1 MSRLKICLFIKN
13 WIKNILNDMKT
24 ILLIDVKIYF
34 LRMSLYFGRNVI
46 EVTVTITL

>member
-34 LRMSLYFGRNVI
+34 FFFAFSWTETKLRAIST
-46 EVTVTITL
+46 EPS

>member
-1 MSRLKICLFIKN
+1 MSRLKIFLFIKN

-34 LRMSLYFGRNVI
+34 
-46 EVTVTITL
+46 